1 MMNNILD
8 LPGSGE
14 RRYLQIA
21 KNLAEQIDSG
31 TYAMGTK
38 LPPERELAASLEV
51 SRTTVREALLALE
64 LMRYVEIRLGS
75 GVFVLPK
82 SDRQSSEAESVLA
95 DEVGPFEIV
104 EMRRVLEGG
113 VAAKAAERISDKQ
126 LVRLTQCHE
135 QMASCVD
142 DIAGFDRADREFH
155 ALIAEASGNSLME
168 RYVRE
173 LWQMRGGA
181 LWPRWYDQTRS
192 RTNRLHSV
200 ADHERILTALR
211 RRLPDVAGTAMQAHI
226 DILAD
231 RFFELDLDPDDEVHN
246 TNPIKKDSR
255 Q

>member
-1 MMNNILD
+1 MMNTILD

-21 KNLAEQIDSG
+21 KNLADQIDRDIHPLGS
-31 TYAMGTK
+31 K
-38 LPPERELAASLEV
+38 LPPERELASSLLV

-82 SDRQSSEAESVLA
+82 SDRQPLEAETVLA

-104 EMRRVLEGG
+104 EMRRLLEGSI
-113 VAAKAAERISDKQ
+113 ASKAAERINDDQ
-126 LVRLTQCHE
+126 LERLAQCHS
-135 QMASCVD
+135 QMEASVD
-142 DIAGFDRADREFH
+142 DIPSFDGADREFH
-155 ALIAEASGNSLME
+155 ALIAEASGNSLMQ

-173 LWQMRGGA
+173 LWQMRSGA

-192 RTNRLHSV
+192 RANRLQSV
-200 ADHERILTALR
+200 ADHQRILTALR
-211 RRLPDVAGTAMQAHI
+211 RHLPDVAGTAMRAHI

-231 RFFELDLDPDDEVHN
+231 RFMELDLDPDEEEHS
-246 TNPIKKDSR
+246 THPIKKDTH